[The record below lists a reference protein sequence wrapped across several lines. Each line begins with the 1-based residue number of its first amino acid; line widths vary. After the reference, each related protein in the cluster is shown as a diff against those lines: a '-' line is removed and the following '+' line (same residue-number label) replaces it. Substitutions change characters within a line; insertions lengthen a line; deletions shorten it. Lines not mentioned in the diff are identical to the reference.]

1 MQRPSFNEVLRSH
14 HDARAP
20 LNVGL
25 VTGHQFDVRLGAIGE
40 DWFSVESMSADSLGA
55 VVSHRAIRTVRPSLR
70 DFLDDTPPPK
80 ITPKF
85 EVMLDNLCELE
96 KHVVCYVGDFQWRGR
111 IAQVGSD
118 YVELDGPNRFMVLTK
133 SVDWIR
139 VSDRGC
145 G

>member
-1 MQRPSFNEVLRSH
+1 MQRPSFNEALRSH
-14 HDARAP
+14 RDARAP

-25 VTGHQFDVRLGAIGE
+25 VTGHQFDVRLGAIGD
-40 DWFSVESMSADSLGA
+40 DWFSVETIGADSFGA
-55 VVSHRAIRTVRPSLR
+55 VISHRAMRTVQPSLKGL
-70 DFLDDTPPPK
+70 FHGTPPPK

-96 KHVVCYVGDFQWRGR
+96 KHVVCYVGNFQWSGR

-118 YVELDGPNRFMVLTK
+118 YVELDGPSSFMFLTK

>member
-1 MQRPSFNEVLRSH
+1 MLRHTLNEVLRSH
-14 HDARAP
+14 RAARAP

-40 DWFSVESMSADSLGA
+40 DWFSVESMSADSFGA

-70 DFLDDTPPPK
+70 GFPPVTSPPK
-80 ITPKF
+80 ITPQV
-85 EVMLDNLCELE
+85 EVMLENLCELE
-96 KHVVCYVGDFQWRGR
+96 KHVVCYSGNFQWSGR
-111 IAQVGSD
+111 IDHVGSD
-118 YVELDGPNRFMVLTK
+118 YVELDGPSGFMVITK

-139 VSDRGC
+139 VLDRGC